1 MVASSVHRKSRKE
14 TSETYGLLPLHYCR
28 QVKEV
33 DQEVHRLLVWIVFL
47 AVPSAIWLIKP
58 IRRYIPLVVLQIG
71 LGFCLGPVVLGG
83 IWPQAFVY
91 LFPNDVVT
99 FISTVGFVAVIAFV
113 YATGLHIHLAE
124 SRGHI
129 VIVSFSS
136 TFIPLLI
143 GIPVARTLGH
153 FFPKL
158 VGPSGNILTFT
169 LSISIAVSV
178 SALPVLAALLHEM
191 NEIDKEN
198 GKFVLGVAVFHDALL
213 WISLAILL
221 VLVRNLSPE
230 RRQTPSALVT
240 FILSSAYAV
249 IVLFGLKYLL
259 EKLVASRWWEKLP
272 DNLKLSFQGLL
283 FLSSAVI
290 TQVIGIHYLIGVVL
304 AGVAWPYH
312 NRKPILKRMES
323 FVQAILL
330 PMFFAAAGIKTKFT
344 VNAPEVWVTF
354 VVMTFTAYIGQF
366 FGTAVILKILGY
378 QWLDSLDRSVLLT
391 CKGIA
396 ELVVLGLMHSVG
408 IISDECFAGMV
419 LMALLTTGLT
429 RGLTEIIRR
438 LEARVASADT

>member
-1 MVASSVHRKSRKE
+1 MN
-14 TSETYGLLPLHYCR
+14 
-28 QVKEV
+28 
-33 DQEVHRLLVWIVFL
+33 QEIHRLLVWIIFL
-47 AVPSAIWLIKP
+47 AVPSAIWLIRP

-83 IWPQAFVY
+83 IWPRAFVY
-91 LFPNDVVT
+91 LFPADVET
-99 FISTVGFVAVIAFV
+99 FINTVGFVAVIAFV
-113 YATGLHIHLAE
+113 YATGLHIRLTS
-124 SRGHI
+124 SRGPI
-129 VIVSFSS
+129 VILSFSS
-136 TFIPLLI
+136 TFIPFLI
-143 GIPVARTLGH
+143 GLPVARTLGH
-153 FFPKL
+153 IFPSL
-158 VGPSGNILTFT
+158 IGPNGNALTFT
-169 LSISIAVSV
+169 LSMSIAVSV

-198 GKFVLGVAVFHDALL
+198 GRFVLAVAVFHDALL

-221 VLVRNLSPE
+221 VLVRRLSPVE
-230 RRQTPSALVT
+230 KATHGALET
-240 FILSSAYAV
+240 FILASAYAV
-249 IVLFGLKYLL
+249 IVLFGLKYPL
-259 EKLVASRWWEKLP
+259 EKLVSSSWWGKLP

-290 TQVIGIHYLIGVVL
+290 TQLIGLHYLIGAVL

-312 NRKPILKRMES
+312 NRRPILKRTES

-330 PMFFAAAGIKTKFT
+330 PMFFAAAGIKTKFM

-354 VVMTFTAYIGQF
+354 VVMSFTAYIGQF
-366 FGTAVILKILGY
+366 FGTAVVLRILGY
-378 QWLDSLDRSVLLT
+378 QWLDSLGRSVLLT

-429 RGLTEIIRR
+429 RALTEMIRK
-438 LEARVASADT
+438 LEARGASAGT